1 MGARTVRTGA
11 SRDIARR
18 VQLEFGKRLKRARE
32 EKGLKQLALASKLG
46 LTRTS
51 ISNIERGEQRIFL
64 DLAYEAAAFLGIEV
78 AALIPP
84 VSEVVVM
91 PRIHSVAD
99 APLGKDM
106 EEEVARVVMEVQ
118 AKSIRKKDRNVM
130 GESERR
136 S

>member
-18 VQLEFGKRLKRARE
+18 VQLEFGKRLKRARK

-64 DLAYEAAAFLGIEV
+64 DLAYEAAAFLGVEV

-99 APLGKDM
+99 APFGKDV

-118 AKSIRKKDRNVM
+118 AKSFRKKDRSVM
-130 GESERR
+130 GDSEIR

>member
-1 MGARTVRTGA
+1 
-11 SRDIARR
+11 
-18 VQLEFGKRLKRARE
+18 LEFGKRLKRARK

-64 DLAYEAAAFLGIEV
+64 DLAYEAAAFLGVEV

-99 APLGKDM
+99 APFGKDV

-118 AKSIRKKDRNVM
+118 AKSFRKKDRSVM
-130 GESERR
+130 GDSEIR